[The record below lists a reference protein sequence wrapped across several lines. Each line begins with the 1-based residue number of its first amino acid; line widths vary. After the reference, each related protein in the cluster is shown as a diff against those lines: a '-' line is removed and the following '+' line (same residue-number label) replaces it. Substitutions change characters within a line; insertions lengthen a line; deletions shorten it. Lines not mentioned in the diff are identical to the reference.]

1 MLQKHIIMSQGR
13 KTVIN
18 NLGKPRMIN
27 LDTASP
33 TIVFESP
40 KAASCLDNVEQ
51 IQTAPSAEFLSTPQ
65 HQEKTHSGNR

>member
-1 MLQKHIIMSQGR
+1 MSQGR

-18 NLGKPRMIN
+18 DLGKPRMIN

-33 TIVFESP
+33 TIVVESP

-51 IQTAPSAEFLSTPQ
+51 IQTAPSAELMPASQ
-65 HQEKTHSGNR
+65 HQERTNSGKR